1 MEWRERVG
9 FQVWIGGERLYVE
22 PFPKP
27 ELAESVCFDN
37 GERYA
42 ALPMDKLDLSP
53 ALLALVKRAT
63 PRRYRKGVILIQ
75 EGEIGDTLYIVL
87 AGRIKVFSIGQ
98 NDREITFGLYG
109 VGEFVGEM
117 SLDGGPRAASVI
129 AIEPTTCV
137 VITRGTLLEHIA
149 QYPEFA
155 FELLSKVITRART
168 ATRDARNMAL
178 MDSYGRLVALI
189 DELAVML
196 PGSTRRIVPRMTHA
210 EIASLI
216 GCSRGMVGR
225 LLKDLERGG
234 YTSSVGRELQILK
247 PLPNRW

>member
-1 MEWRERVG
+1 M
-9 FQVWIGGERLYVE
+9 
-22 PFPKP
+22 PKAP
-27 ELAESVCFDN
+27 RTAPSADTT
-37 GERYA
+37 
-42 ALPMDKLDLSP
+42 LDDLQLSP
-53 ALLALVKRAT
+53 ALLALARRAV

-75 EGEIGDTLYIVL
+75 EGEFGDTLYIVL
-87 AGRIKVFSIGQ
+87 SGRIKVFSIGP

-109 VGEFVGEM
+109 SGEFVGEM

-129 AIEPTTCV
+129 TVEPTTCV
-137 VITRGTLLEHIA
+137 VITRPTLLEHIT

-155 FELLSKVITRART
+155 FELLAKVIARART

-189 DELAVML
+189 EELAVQQED
-196 PGSTRRIVPRMTHA
+196 GTRRLVSRITHA
-210 EIASLI
+210 EIASRI
-216 GCSRGMVGR
+216 GCSREMVSR

-234 YTSSVGRELQILK
+234 YTATIGRGLHILK

>member
-1 MEWRERVG
+1 M
-9 FQVWIGGERLYVE
+9 
-22 PFPKP
+22 PKSIRTAP
-27 ELAESVCFDN
+27 LAET
-37 GERYA
+37 
-42 ALPMDKLDLSP
+42 PLDELNLSP
-53 ALLALVKRAT
+53 ALLALAKRAT

-75 EGEIGDTLYIVL
+75 EGEFGDTLYIVL
-87 AGRIKVFSIGQ
+87 SGRIKVFSIGQ

-117 SLDGGPRAASVI
+117 SLDGGPRAASVVTV
-129 AIEPTTCV
+129 EPTTCV
-137 VITRGTLLEHIA
+137 VITRSTLLEHIA

-178 MDSYGRLVALI
+178 MDSYGRLVALL
-189 DELAVML
+189 DDLAVTL
-196 PGSTRRIVPRMTHA
+196 PDGTRRLMHRVTHA
-210 EIASLI
+210 EIASRI
-216 GCSRGMVGR
+216 GCSREMVSR

-234 YTSSVGRELQILK
+234 YTSTVGRGLQILK

>member
-1 MEWRERVG
+1 
-9 FQVWIGGERLYVE
+9 LD
-22 PFPKP
+22 
-27 ELAESVCFDN
+27 EL
-37 GERYA
+37 
-42 ALPMDKLDLSP
+42 KLSP
-53 ALLALVKRAT
+53 ALNALARRAV

-75 EGEIGDTLYIVL
+75 EGEFGDTLYIVL
-87 AGRIKVFSIGQ
+87 SGRIKVFSIGP

-109 VGEFVGEM
+109 SGEFVGEM

-129 AIEPTTCV
+129 TVEPTTCV
-137 VITRGTLLEHIA
+137 VITRPTLLEHIA

-155 FELLSKVITRART
+155 FELLAKVIARART

-189 DELAVML
+189 DDLAV
-196 PGSTRRIVPRMTHA
+196 PQDDGTRRLVSRVTHA
-210 EIASLI
+210 EIASRI
-216 GCSRGMVGR
+216 GCSREMVSR

-234 YTSSVGRELQILK
+234 YTSTVGRSLHILK

>member
-1 MEWRERVG
+1 
-9 FQVWIGGERLYVE
+9 LD
-22 PFPKP
+22 
-27 ELAESVCFDN
+27 EL
-37 GERYA
+37 
-42 ALPMDKLDLSP
+42 KLSP
-53 ALLALVKRAT
+53 ALNALARRAV

-75 EGEIGDTLYIVL
+75 EGEFGDTLYIVL
-87 AGRIKVFSIGQ
+87 SGRIKVFSLGP

-129 AIEPTTCV
+129 TVEPTTCV
-137 VITRGTLLEHIA
+137 VITRPTLLEHIA
-149 QYPEFA
+149 LYPEFA

-189 DELAVML
+189 DDLAV
-196 PGSTRRIVPRMTHA
+196 PQEDGTRRLVSRVTHA
-210 EIASLI
+210 EIASRI
-216 GCSRGMVGR
+216 GCSREMVSR

-234 YTSSVGRELQILK
+234 YTSTIGRGLHILK

>member
-1 MEWRERVG
+1 MPRTTRTTATTEAS
-9 FQVWIGGERLYVE
+9 LD
-22 PFPKP
+22 
-27 ELAESVCFDN
+27 ELQ
-37 GERYA
+37 
-42 ALPMDKLDLSP
+42 LSP
-53 ALLALVKRAT
+53 ALAALAHRAV

-75 EGEIGDTLYIVL
+75 EGEFGDTLYIVL
-87 AGRIKVFSIGQ
+87 SGRIKVFSLGP

-129 AIEPTTCV
+129 TVEPTTCV
-137 VITRGTLLEHIA
+137 VISRPTLLEHIA

-155 FELLSKVITRART
+155 FELLAKVITRARA

-189 DELAVML
+189 DELAVL
-196 PGSTRRIVPRMTHA
+196 QEDGTRCLVRRITHA
-210 EIASLI
+210 EIASRI
-216 GCSRGMVGR
+216 GCSREMVSR

-234 YTSSVGRELQILK
+234 YTATIDRGLHILK
-247 PLPNRW
+247 PLPSRW

>member
-1 MEWRERVG
+1 
-9 FQVWIGGERLYVE
+9 LD
-22 PFPKP
+22 
-27 ELAESVCFDN
+27 EL
-37 GERYA
+37 
-42 ALPMDKLDLSP
+42 KLSP
-53 ALLALVKRAT
+53 ALTALVRRAV

-75 EGEIGDTLYIVL
+75 EGEFGDTLYIVL
-87 AGRIKVFSIGQ
+87 SGRIKVFSLGP

-129 AIEPTTCV
+129 TVEPTTCV
-137 VITRGTLLEHIA
+137 VITRPTLLDHIA

-189 DELAVML
+189 DDLAVQQED
-196 PGSTRRIVPRMTHA
+196 GTRHIISRITHA
-210 EIASLI
+210 EIASRI
-216 GCSRGMVGR
+216 GCSREMVSR

-234 YTSSVGRELQILK
+234 YTSTIGRGLHILK

>member
-1 MEWRERVG
+1 MD
-9 FQVWIGGERLYVE
+9 
-22 PFPKP
+22 
-27 ELAESVCFDN
+27 EL
-37 GERYA
+37 
-42 ALPMDKLDLSP
+42 KLSP
-53 ALLALVKRAT
+53 ALTALASRAV

-75 EGEIGDTLYIVL
+75 EGEFGDTLYIVL
-87 AGRIKVFSIGQ
+87 AGRIKVFSLGP

-129 AIEPTTCV
+129 TVEPTTCV
-137 VITRGTLLEHIA
+137 VITRPTLLEHIA

-189 DELAVML
+189 DDLAV
-196 PGSTRRIVPRMTHA
+196 PQDDGTRRIVSRVTHA
-210 EIASLI
+210 EIASRI
-216 GCSRGMVGR
+216 GCSREMVSR

-234 YTSSVGRELQILK
+234 YTATIGRGLHILK

>member
-1 MEWRERVG
+1 
-9 FQVWIGGERLYVE
+9 LD
-22 PFPKP
+22 
-27 ELAESVCFDN
+27 EL
-37 GERYA
+37 
-42 ALPMDKLDLSP
+42 KLSP
-53 ALLALVKRAT
+53 ALNALARRAV

-75 EGEIGDTLYIVL
+75 EGEFGDTLYIVL
-87 AGRIKVFSIGQ
+87 SGRIKVFSIGP

-109 VGEFVGEM
+109 SGEFVGEM

-129 AIEPTTCV
+129 TVEPTTCV
-137 VITRGTLLEHIA
+137 VITRPTLLEHIA

-155 FELLSKVITRART
+155 FELLAKVIARART

-189 DELAVML
+189 DDLAV
-196 PGSTRRIVPRMTHA
+196 PQDDGTRRLVSRVTHA
-210 EIASLI
+210 EIASRI
-216 GCSRGMVGR
+216 GCSREMVSR

-234 YTSSVGRELQILK
+234 YTSTIGRSLHILK

>member
-1 MEWRERVG
+1 MPRSTRTAPPADAP
-9 FQVWIGGERLYVE
+9 LD
-22 PFPKP
+22 
-27 ELAESVCFDN
+27 ELN
-37 GERYA
+37 
-42 ALPMDKLDLSP
+42 LSP
-53 ALLALVKRAT
+53 ALLALARRAV

-87 AGRIKVFSIGQ
+87 SGRIKVFSIGP

-117 SLDGGPRAASVI
+117 SLDGGPRVASVI
-129 AIEPTTCV
+129 TVELTTCV
-137 VITRGTLLEHIA
+137 VITRTTLLEHIA

-155 FELLSKVITRART
+155 LELLSKVITRART

-189 DELAVML
+189 DELAVTL
-196 PGSTRRIVPRMTHA
+196 PDGTRRLVNRATHA
-210 EIASLI
+210 EIASRI
-216 GCSRGMVGR
+216 GCSREMVSR

-234 YTSSVGRELQILK
+234 YTSSAGRGLQILK